1 MIKEYRKK
9 TLPDGRVIQH
19 RDIIHH
25 TVTTK
30 FSWKDR
36 WRIFFGKPVIIMSEI
51 YTDHED
57 AKVLGSEAGAMVPRI
72 FPKKTKPVTLSQEE
86 LQAAYKKLKGETNE
100 K

>member
-9 TLPDGRVIQH
+9 TLPDGKIIQH
-19 RDIIHH
+19 RDIINH

-36 WRIFFGKPVIIMSEI
+36 WRIFFGKPIIIMSEI

-57 AKVLGSEAGAMVPRI
+57 AKVLGSEAKAMVPRI
-72 FPKKTKPVTLSQEE
+72 FPKRSKPKMLSQEE
-86 LQAAYKKLKGETNE
+86 LQAAYQKIKGET